1 MSILPCNNLQHG
13 GVWKRESG
21 RALWQAVSSP
31 KWCCHT
37 QLHPRMPQMWPADS
51 ICEGEWQD
59 KKHAQE
65 ARWKDM
71 SQNKLGHQIKPA
83 ASFEASH
90 RQTTQLGQQNHG
102 TTAKNP
108 QKDQGPKTASSSAA
122 LERQLH
128 DRRSWTTTVAQP
140 SLDQRQK
147 WISSAVDAK
156 RPNTT

>member
-21 RALWQAVSSP
+21 RALWQAVSSQ

-59 KKHAQE
+59 TKHAQE

-108 QKDQGPKTASSSAA
+108 GFRRQWMRKSQTPPKSEPKTTKNATKPEA
-122 LERQLH
+122 ENGRN
-128 DRRSWTTTVAQP
+128 VAYGT
-140 SLDQRQK
+140 L
-147 WISSAVDAK
+147 
-156 RPNTT
+156 